1 MSMNERL
8 QNILA
13 QLKAMEAYSNEL
25 EAREA
30 TIIQLLNEGRLA
42 SEALRSLEKGVSDTF
57 MPIGMGIYTKASIDP
72 EAKFL
77 VNVGAG
83 ISIEKSREEAL
94 TFVENRLRELEAA
107 LRNISAQ
114 KQEIQARMEQMRQ
127 EANNIIASMQK

>member
-42 SEALRSLEKGVSDTF
+42 SEALRSLEKGASDTF

-127 EANNIIASMQK
+127 EANSIIASMQK